1 MCDSEMISSSNFALQ
16 IEVFRMSYARLLAAA
31 FLLQSAFAFADVKP
45 NQIFSDH
52 AVLQSGMTVPVWGTA
67 DPGEAVTV
75 RLTGQKKTAT
85 AGPDGRWMVK
95 LGKMPAGGP
104 FVMTI
109 AGKNTVT
116 VNDVLI
122 GEDWVGSGQSNM
134 AFTVSK
140 KVASYAGMLDEDK
153 EIAAANYPQLRLFMA
168 KTSKTHTPQTEIH
181 GEWKIATP
189 ENAPAFSAVAYLF
202 GRDLNQ
208 ALKVPVGMV
217 VVAFGASTAESWISR
232 PAAEADPQL
241 QPAVAHFDDLYKFY
255 NTHPGATTDQA
266 PPSPQTINS
275 RPGKPGPL
283 KDPVQDQHQPTVL
296 YNGMLHPIIPFAI
309 RGVIWYQGESI
320 VGGKAGVAGYAHVM
334 ETLVKDWR
342 AEWGEGNFPFY
353 CVQLPPLKNT
363 SNNPMVREAQ
373 AKLLALPNT
382 GMAVTLDVGDPAN
395 VHPKDKEPV
404 GDRLSRIALA
414 NVYSRKIE
422 FSGPVFTGIRIDG
435 ANAIVSFTHAEG
447 LTGKGGPLAWFQIAG
462 ADGKYVD
469 ATASVQGQTVVVHSD
484 QVPAPV
490 SVRYA
495 WDNYPQGANLVNGA
509 GLPAAPF
516 RTDSLD
522 ALTGIAKEFTGN

>member
-1 MCDSEMISSSNFALQ
+1 MKRI
-16 IEVFRMSYARLLAAA
+16 RRYAAA
-31 FLLQSAFAFADVKP
+31 LVFVSATVAFADVKP
-45 NQIFSDH
+45 NQLFSDH
-52 AVLQSGMTVPVWGTA
+52 AVLQSGMPVPVWGTA
-67 DPGEAVTV
+67 DPGERVVVTLGK
-75 RLTGQKKTAT
+75 RKQSAITA
-85 AGPDGRWMVK
+85 ADGRWVIK
-95 LGKMPAGGP
+95 LGKMSPGGP
-104 FVMTI
+104 FTMTI
-109 AGKNTVT
+109 KGKNTIV
-116 VNDVLI
+116 VNDVLV
-122 GEDWVGSGQSNM
+122 GEDWIGSGQSNM

-140 KVASYAGMLDEDK
+140 KAASFAGMLDEDK
-153 EIAAANYPQLRLFMA
+153 EIAAANYPQLRIFMA
-168 KTSKTHTPQTEIH
+168 VTNKTYEPQTEIK

-208 ALKVPVGMV
+208 ALKEPVGMI

-232 PAAEADPQL
+232 TTISGDPQIRPML
-241 QPAVAHFDDLYKFY
+241 DHFDDLYNFY
-255 NTHPGATTDQA
+255 KSHPNATTDQA
-266 PPSPQTINS
+266 PPLPQTINS
-275 RPGKPGPL
+275 RPGKPGPMR
-283 KDPVQDQHQPTVL
+283 DPVQDQHEPTVL
-296 YNGMLHPIIPFAI
+296 YNGMLHPIVPFAM

-320 VGGKAGVAGYAHVM
+320 VGGKTGVALYPHVM

-363 SNNPMVREAQ
+363 SNNPMVREGQ
-373 AKLLALPNT
+373 AKLLSLQNT

-414 NVYSRKIE
+414 NVYGKKKIDY
-422 FSGPVFTGIRIDG
+422 SGPVYSGMKVEG
-435 ANAIVSFTHAEG
+435 SEIVVTFTHADG
-447 LTGKGGPLAWFQIAG
+447 LAGKGGPLEWFQVAG

-469 ATASVQGQTVVVHSD
+469 ATATVRGNTVVVHSD

-495 WDNYPQGANLVNGA
+495 WDNYPQGANLVNSA

-516 RTDSLD
+516 RSDSQD
-522 ALTGIAKEFTGN
+522 ALAIISKEFTGK